1 MISPVGNCANYEK
14 TNGIFRVFLFFVSK
28 FIEFHPSA
36 KTRDESFQQR
46 QAREVNSIIYKTV
59 KRMEA
64 IKTIYRKKKEGRG
77 KLGARRERLAS
88 VNASREITIKI
99 GGERL
104 FAEKKRWKIRW
115 KSIGQK
121 YSGRR
126 FLSIFIGFERSAGF
140 LFIREKKQRISVRVV
155 SIRGFADKNKTNDA
169 GRKQYTFLSYIDVG
183 SLFSTPSLSLSLRTL
198 PFPIRS
204 LSVTPAQP
212 LAERCLQRL
221 ADLLHALLSGT

>member
-1 MISPVGNCANYEK
+1 MYISISNSRIERWLISPVGNCANYEK

-104 FAEKKRWKIRW
+104 FAEKRRG
-115 KSIGQK
+115 KSGGNR
-121 YSGRR
+121 SGRNIPADDSSQFSSDSSDR
-126 FLSIFIGFERSAGF
+126 RDSFLSVKRSNVYRSVSYQSGASPIKTKPTTQEESNTRSF
-140 LFIREKKQRISVRVV
+140 LTST
-155 SIRGFADKNKTNDA
+155 SD
-169 GRKQYTFLSYIDVG
+169 
-183 SLFSTPSLSLSLRTL
+183 LFSPLPLSLSLGAPSL
-198 PFPIRS
+198 FPFVPS
-204 LSVTPAQP
+204 QSP
-212 LAERCLQRL
+212 LRNR
-221 ADLLHALLSGT
+221 